1 MFSVPFAVVGILIGI
16 FLWGKNFNIMSFV
29 GLLLLVG
36 IVVNNAIVLVDYIK
50 LLRSRGMKLL
60 DAVKESCKTRLKPI
74 LMTAITTIL
83 GTLPM
88 AIRTGSGAEYFSS
101 MGVAI
106 VSGLTFSTLITLI
119 FVPTLYT
126 VIHSRMRNK

>member
-1 MFSVPFAVVGILIGI
+1 MALI
-16 FLWGKNFNIMSFV
+16 
-29 GLLLLVG
+29 
-36 IVVNNAIVLVDYIK
+36 
-50 LLRSRGMKLL
+50 

-83 GTLPM
+83 GSLPL
-88 AIRTGSGAEYFSS
+88 AVSRGSGAEYFSS

-126 VIHSRMRNK
+126 VVHSRIRKQQTK

>member
-1 MFSVPFAVVGILIGI
+1 VGVLVGI

-50 LLRSRGMKLL
+50 LLRSKGL
-60 DAVKESCKTRLKPI
+60 DLINAVKEACKTRLKPI
-74 LMTAITTIL
+74 LMTAVTTIL

-88 AIRTGSGAEYFSS
+88 AVRTGSGAEYFSS
-101 MGVAI
+101 MGVSI
-106 VSGLTFSTLITLI
+106 VSGLVFSTLITLI

-126 VIHSRMRNK
+126 LIHSKIKTD